1 MLHKKIGMNYFETK
15 CLHGCYIY
23 EWLLVLLEYK
33 VTFVKS
39 GGHQAEFIPS
49 TKLGKIL
56 N

>member
-1 MLHKKIGMNYFETK
+1 MIYFETK
-15 CLHGCYIY
+15 YLHGHYIY

-39 GGHQAEFIPS
+39 GGHQVEFIPS
-49 TKLGKIL
+49 IKLGKIL